1 MTDTTAR
8 TVMDELDMGVV
19 IVDDGR
25 RIALWNTWMVR
36 HSGISRRTAVGV
48 DLFALLPA
56 MAGGRVELAVRDAL
70 DTGLS
75 AVISHH
81 VNHDLFPL
89 LRGDGM
95 TDERVAQSIVVRP
108 TRTRRGVGCLIQ
120 IYDQTAAVERER
132 KLRAQRSAR
141 YHAVVDAA
149 RDCFI
154 TVDEDGAIWGM
165 NPATEERFGCTAAAM
180 QGQPITR
187 LLPQLR
193 DLPLL
198 GDPLVAIRAIGAGG
212 KEFDAEISMG
222 SWLNN
227 GVRHFTLFI
236 RDVTERNMAAENLRR
251 TERIQALGALTGG
264 VAHEFNNLLMVIR
277 ANAELVLGTVEGEAA
292 ARAAEIVQAADRGRI
307 LTDGLLSF
315 ARRQPLNPVR
325 VPLDTAVEDIQRLA
339 APLLGVAVDIAVAP
353 IPAGTVA
360 MADRTQLQNA
370 LLNLLINAR
379 DAMPDGGRIT
389 ITAGPEPEPEQ
400 CHIAVTDT
408 GTGMTPEVLEKACEP
423 FFTTKDQGRGTGL
436 GLSMVA
442 GFARQS
448 GGDFLLS
455 SRPGAGTTATIR
467 LRSATADAPTD
478 DGNGDDT
485 PAPTLPPPA
494 ASGDRGRR
502 PGARRGTGHA
512 GPWRPPRRRRRP
524 WAGRPGISGGRGFR
538 PAGDRH
544 HAAPR
549 HERGGPGVRGATDV
563 SPAGSGADVGLSRVR
578 HDPAG
583 RGAPGGHP
591 AQALHPRR
599 SGTGHGHRP
608 AATARRRG
616 RIVMVHGSEAVSRS
630 VLGLTLIGRAPIGS
644 PPSASATGSVPQ
656 FRAP

>member
-1 MTDTTAR
+1 MTDITAAR

-19 IVDDGR
+19 IVDDAR
-25 RIALWNTWMVR
+25 RIVLWNTWMVR
-36 HSGISRRTAVGV
+36 HSGISRRAALGS

-56 MAGGRVELAVRDAL
+56 MDGGRVELAVRDAL

-132 KLRAQRSAR
+132 KLRALRSAR
-141 YHAVVDAA
+141 YHAIVDAA

-165 NPATEERFGCTAAAM
+165 NPATEERFGCNAAVM

-187 LLPQLR
+187 LLPQLQ

-198 GDPLVAIRAIGAGG
+198 GDPLVAVRAMGAER

-222 SWLNN
+222 SWMNN

-236 RDVTERNMAAENLRR
+236 RDVTDRNLAAENLRR

-277 ANAELVLGTVEGEAA
+277 ANAELVLSTTKGDAA
-292 ARAAEIVQAADRGRI
+292 ARAAEIVQAADRGRT

-315 ARRQPLNPVR
+315 ARRQPLNPVH
-325 VPLDTAVEDIQRLA
+325 VPLATAVEDIQRLA
-339 APLLGVAVDIAVAP
+339 APLLGVAVDITVAP
-353 IPAGTVA
+353 IPAGA
-360 MADRTQLQNA
+360 AALADRTQLQNA

-389 ITAGPEPEPEQ
+389 IAAGPGPESGL
-400 CHIAVTDT
+400 CHITVTDT
-408 GTGMTPEVLEKACEP
+408 GTGMTPAVLEKACEP

-455 SRPGAGTTATIR
+455 SHPGAGTTATIR
-467 LRSATADAPTD
+467 LRCAAGDSISAPEDDGTPPPVLPPLRLLVTEDDAQVRAGVLSMLAHGGHQATAAVHGPEALERLADGDFDLLVTD
-478 DGNGDDT
+478 VMLPRGMNGVALACEARRMFPRLGIVLMSGYHGFD
-485 PAPTLPPPA
+485 PALLDSAGPA
-494 ASGDRGRR
+494 AMLRKPFTRADLERAMATALRQR
-502 PGARRGTGHA
+502 PG
-512 GPWRPPRRRRRP
+512 
-524 WAGRPGISGGRGFR
+524 GGRF
-538 PAGDRH
+538 
-544 HAAPR
+544 
-549 HERGGPGVRGATDV
+549 
-563 SPAGSGADVGLSRVR
+563 
-578 HDPAG
+578 
-583 RGAPGGHP
+583 
-591 AQALHPRR
+591 
-599 SGTGHGHRP
+599 
-608 AATARRRG
+608 
-616 RIVMVHGSEAVSRS
+616 
-630 VLGLTLIGRAPIGS
+630 
-644 PPSASATGSVPQ
+644 
-656 FRAP
+656 

>member
-1 MTDTTAR
+1 MPDTAAGPATAR

-19 IVDDGR
+19 IVDDAR
-25 RIALWNTWMVR
+25 RITLWNTWMVR
-36 HSGISRRTAVGV
+36 HSGISRRAALGS

-56 MAGGRVELAVRDAL
+56 MAGGRVDLAVRDAL
-70 DTGLS
+70 ETGLP

-81 VNHDLFPL
+81 VNHGLFPL

-141 YHAVVDAA
+141 YHAIVDAA
-149 RDCFI
+149 RDCFV

-165 NPATEERFGCTAAAM
+165 NPATEERFGCAATAM

-187 LLPQLR
+187 LLPQLQ
-193 DLPLL
+193 DLSFL
-198 GDPLVAIRAIGAGG
+198 GDPLVMVRATGAGG
-212 KEFDAEISMG
+212 REFDAEISMG
-222 SWLNN
+222 SWMNN

-236 RDVTERNMAAENLRR
+236 RDVTERNLAAENLRR

-277 ANAELVLGTVEGEAA
+277 ANAELVLGAAEGEAA
-292 ARAAEIVQAADRGRI
+292 ARAAEIVQAADRGRT

-353 IPAGTVA
+353 IPAETAA

-389 ITAGPEPEPEQ
+389 IAAGPGPEPGQ

-408 GTGMTPEVLEKACEP
+408 GTGMTAAILEKACEP
-423 FFTTKDQGRGTGL
+423 FFTTKEQGRGTGL

-455 SRPGAGTTATIR
+455 SRPGAGTTATVR
-467 LRSATADAPTD
+467 LRCATGDSPDTVGE
-478 DGNGDDT
+478 DG
-485 PAPTLPPPA
+485 APPPA
-494 ASGDRGRR
+494 LPPLRLLVTEDDAQVRAGVLSMLAHGGHRTAAAAHGPDALERLAEEDFDLLITDIMLPRGMNGVALACEARRMLPRLGVVLMSGYHGFDPALLEAAGPAAVLRKPFARADLERAMAAALRQR
-502 PGARRGTGHA
+502 PG
-512 GPWRPPRRRRRP
+512 
-524 WAGRPGISGGRGFR
+524 GGR
-538 PAGDRH
+538 
-544 HAAPR
+544 
-549 HERGGPGVRGATDV
+549 
-563 SPAGSGADVGLSRVR
+563 S
-578 HDPAG
+578 
-583 RGAPGGHP
+583 
-591 AQALHPRR
+591 
-599 SGTGHGHRP
+599 
-608 AATARRRG
+608 
-616 RIVMVHGSEAVSRS
+616 
-630 VLGLTLIGRAPIGS
+630 
-644 PPSASATGSVPQ
+644 
-656 FRAP
+656 

>member
-1 MTDTTAR
+1 MTDTAAAR

-19 IVDDGR
+19 IVDAAR
-25 RIALWNTWMVR
+25 RIVLWNTWMVR
-36 HSGISRRTAVGV
+36 HSGISRRTALGA

-95 TDERVAQSIVVRP
+95 ADERVAQSIVVRP

-132 KLRAQRSAR
+132 KLRVQRSAR
-141 YHAVVDAA
+141 YHAIVDAA

-180 QGQPITR
+180 RGQPITR

-198 GDPLVAIRAIGAGG
+198 SDPLVEIRTVGAGG

-222 SWLNN
+222 SWVNN

-236 RDVTERNMAAENLRR
+236 RDVTDRNLAAANLRR

-277 ANAELVLGTVEGEAA
+277 ANAEMVLNTAEGEAA
-292 ARAAEIVQAADRGRI
+292 ARAAEIVQAADRGRT

-325 VPLDTAVEDIQRLA
+325 VPLAAAVEDIRRLA
-339 APLLGVAVDIAVAP
+339 TPLLGVAVDIAVTP
-353 IPAGTVA
+353 IPAEA
-360 MADRTQLQNA
+360 AALADRTQLQNA

-379 DAMPDGGRIT
+379 DAMPGGGRIT
-389 ITAGPEPEPEQ
+389 ITAGPGPESGQ

-408 GTGMTPEVLEKACEP
+408 GIGMTPAVLEKACEP
-423 FFTTKDQGRGTGL
+423 FFTTKDQGHGTGL

-467 LRSATADAPTD
+467 LRCAVDGDSLPAGD
-478 DGNGDDT
+478 DGG
-485 PAPTLPPPA
+485 LPPPSLPPLRLLVTEDDAQVRAGVLAMLANGGHRTA
-494 ASGDRGRR
+494 AAAHGPEALEILAEEDFDLLVTDIMLPRGMSGVALACEARRMMPRLGVVLMSGYHGVDPALLDAAAPAAMLRKPFARGDLERAMAAALRQR
-502 PGARRGTGHA
+502 PG
-512 GPWRPPRRRRRP
+512 
-524 WAGRPGISGGRGFR
+524 GRDS
-538 PAGDRH
+538 
-544 HAAPR
+544 
-549 HERGGPGVRGATDV
+549 
-563 SPAGSGADVGLSRVR
+563 
-578 HDPAG
+578 
-583 RGAPGGHP
+583 
-591 AQALHPRR
+591 
-599 SGTGHGHRP
+599 
-608 AATARRRG
+608 
-616 RIVMVHGSEAVSRS
+616 
-630 VLGLTLIGRAPIGS
+630 
-644 PPSASATGSVPQ
+644 
-656 FRAP
+656 